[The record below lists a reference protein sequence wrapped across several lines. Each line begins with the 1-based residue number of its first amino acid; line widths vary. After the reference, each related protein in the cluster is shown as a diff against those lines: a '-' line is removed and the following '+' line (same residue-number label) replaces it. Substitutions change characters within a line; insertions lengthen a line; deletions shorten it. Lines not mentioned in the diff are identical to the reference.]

1 MPLPDPSELLTRVT
15 DDDSVVLGP
24 VARGLV
30 HGNPSLIHRS
40 AHILVLHPE
49 TGSMLLQKRAMSK
62 DTFPGRWD
70 TSVGGHV
77 TFGQSYE
84 EAALREAREEL
95 GVELASGSLEY
106 LHLLRFRSDEESE
119 NTASFLCRH
128 AGPFTPDPDEISE
141 LRFWTR
147 AEIES
152 SRGRNVFTPHFENE
166 FAAFLASPRA
176 SLMPA

>member
-24 VARGLV
+24 VERRRV
-30 HGNPSLIHRS
+30 HGDPSLIHRS
-40 AHILVLHPE
+40 THILILHPE
-49 TGSMLLQKRAMSK
+49 TGSLLLQKRSASK

-77 TFGQSYE
+77 SFGQTYI
-84 EAALREAREEL
+84 EAAVREAREEL
-95 GVELASGSLEY
+95 GIDLASKSLEY
-106 LHLLRFRSDEESE
+106 LHLLRFRSAEESE

-128 AGPFTPDPDEISE
+128 AGPFVPDPDEISE

-147 AEIES
+147 AEIQAS
-152 SRGRNVFTPHFENE
+152 LGTGTFTPHFENE
-166 FAAFLASPRA
+166 FAAFLASPRSA
-176 SLMPA
+176 FLKG